1 MRDSSNVDTH
11 QMLTSSECI
20 FQLWCRRAYLH

>member
-1 MRDSSNVDTH
+1 
-11 QMLTSSECI
+11 MLTSSECI